1 VPPEFVTAVQE
12 ALSGLVKETVTT
24 DEIRAALLAGG
35 SPANPDELR
44 RRFETLLNGRCK
56 GKDAT
61 KLRFVVE

>member
-1 VPPEFVTAVQE
+1 
-12 ALSGLVKETVTT
+12 LVKETVTT